1 MLYEKV
7 FVILLTL
14 LFSVHVFVLAED
26 TNKSLN
32 ETKNIDGDAVDTVKT
47 VSEEVIINTID
58 FNTTQT
64 ITDEEA
70 VSGGEDMETN
80 KELRQDINKMR
91 LSVVENNYKIII
103 SKLDSLNNVI
113 DKMNTSL
120 NNHEIIDSN
129 SKLKQVRLANKIKLD
144 KWKLVGLYSTAIIL
158 NGIGDGLNN
167 TRTKTMGHVFNAASI
182 GTLLVTPFFI
192 DYDKKKWYWYLLTY
206 TSLRVSL
213 FDITYNL
220 TTKQPIGFVGST
232 AISDKIYKSLSSS
245 YGVSKILG
253 LAVGISIPLK
263 LL

>member
-7 FVILLTL
+7 VVILLTL

-47 VSEEVIINTID
+47 VSEDVIINTID

-64 ITDEEA
+64 VTDEEA

-80 KELRQDINKMR
+80 KELRQDKNKMS
-91 LSVVENNYKIII
+91 LSVVENNYKII

-182 GTLLVTPFFI
+182 GTLLVTPF
-192 DYDKKKWYWYLLTY
+192 LLIMIK
-206 TSLRVSL
+206 R
-213 FDITYNL
+213 NG
-220 TTKQPIGFVGST
+220 IG
-232 AISDKIYKSLSSS
+232 IC
-245 YGVSKILG
+245 
-253 LAVGISIPLK
+253 
-263 LL
+263 